1 MISEQE
7 SQRKPHP
14 SFMERGKSGSEDPAR
29 QDPSSWAPSRAL
41 QEGLVGGEAQGHQ
54 PAVLGSSPALPFTVQ
69 NRYVT
74 SDEPLGDTEYQLR
87 HLDNEQANRS
97 LDSNSRSILWWGPNR
112 IVTALG

>member
-7 SQRKPHP
+7 SQRNP
-14 SFMERGKSGSEDPAR
+14 SWKGGSQGVKTPAR

-41 QEGLVGGEAQGHQ
+41 QEGLVGGKAQGHQ
-54 PAVLGSSPALPFTVQ
+54 PAVLGSGPALPFTVQ